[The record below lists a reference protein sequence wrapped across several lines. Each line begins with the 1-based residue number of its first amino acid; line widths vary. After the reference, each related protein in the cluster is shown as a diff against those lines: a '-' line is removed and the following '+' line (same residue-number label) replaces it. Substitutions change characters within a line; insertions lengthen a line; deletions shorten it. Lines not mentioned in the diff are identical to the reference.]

1 MKVIVFP
8 MVALILAVPAIAQQ
22 PPADSKMDAAPPA
35 AAAAPAPAPA
45 DPATILKN
53 EFPAY
58 DKDGSGEL
66 SKEEFSSWLTALRNA
81 APQKTE
87 LTADQEGQWLTKSF
101 GEADSDKN
109 QTINLIELTA
119 YLTRKS

>member
-1 MKVIVFP
+1 MKVLVFP
-8 MVALILAVPAIAQQ
+8 MVAMTLAVPAIAQQ

-35 AAAAPAPAPA
+35 TAAAPA

-53 EFPAY
+53 EFPTY

-87 LTADQEGQWLTKSF
+87 LTADQEGQWLNKSF
-101 GEADSDKN
+101 GEADADKN
-109 QTINLIELTA
+109 KTINLTELTA
-119 YLTRKS
+119 YLTKKS